1 MSSNDIKTLAIDIGG
16 TGIKMMVL
24 NSSGKAITEK
34 GKLKTPRPATPEAM
48 LAVMQQIAK
57 DQGEFD
63 RISAGFPGVV
73 HKGVVK
79 TSPNLDPSWHD
90 VNLEKELENKL
101 GKPARVA
108 NDADVQGLGDISGSG
123 VELVITLGTGMGSAL
138 FVNGQLVPNLE
149 FGHHPLKNKNTYED
163 LLSHKAL
170 DKNGAEK
177 WNKNLDIA
185 VDTLSRIF
193 NYDTLYI
200 GGGNTKYIQVELA
213 SNIKITENVAGILG
227 GIKLW
232 DLK

>member
-1 MSSNDIKTLAIDIGG
+1 M
-16 TGIKMMVL
+16 
-24 NSSGKAITEK
+24 
-34 GKLKTPRPATPEAM
+34 
-48 LAVMQQIAK
+48 
-57 DQGEFD
+57 
-63 RISAGFPGVV
+63 
-73 HKGVVK
+73 
-79 TSPNLDPSWHD
+79 
-90 VNLEKELENKL
+90 ENKL